1 LRRVEKGKR
10 RSWKNREQRNSGE
23 EWHKEYTGVKVQ
35 WRVCEPLDA
44 SGFETAD
51 EEARKLTERMSA
63 YTIPEVHHS
72 TSIEGYSAARRREIR
87 NRL

>member
-1 LRRVEKGKR
+1 M
-10 RSWKNREQRNSGE
+10 
-23 EWHKEYTGVKVQ
+23 
-35 WRVCEPLDA
+35 VCEPLDA